1 MWFADECHFQQH
13 GSRCV
18 MWIPPETAD
27 PVLYHAPTR
36 KSVAV
41 FGAVCPADGRR
52 VTFSVTP
59 FNAETFQ
66 VFLGILLRHA
76 RPGRK
81 IILVLDNARFHHA
94 AVLQPWLQEHH
105 SQIQLDF
112 LPPYSPDLNP
122 IERVWK
128 LTRRLCTHNRYF
140 PELEDLIEA
149 VFERLRLW
157 RKPNMTLHQL
167 CAII

>member
-13 GSRCV
+13 GSRRV
-18 MWIPPETAD
+18 MWIPPETSD
-27 PVLYHAPTR
+27 PVLLHAPTR

-41 FGAVCPADGRR
+41 FGAVCPADGRL
-52 VTFSVTP
+52 VTFSVTS

-66 VFLGILLRHA
+66 IFLGLFLRHA
-76 RPGRK
+76 RPDRK

-94 AVLQPWLQEHH
+94 AVLQPWLKDHR
-105 SQIQLDF
+105 SQLQLDF

-140 PELEDLIEA
+140 PKLEELIEA
-149 VFERLRLW
+149 VFGQFRVW
-157 RKPNMTLHQL
+157 RKPNMMLHQL

>member
-1 MWFADECHFQQH
+1 
-13 GSRCV
+13 
-18 MWIPPETAD
+18 MWIPLENTD

-41 FGAVCPADGRR
+41 FGAVCPADGRL
-52 VTFSVTP
+52 VTCRGET

-66 VFLGILLRHA
+66 AFLGTVLRHA
-76 RPGRK
+76 RLDRK
-81 IILVLDNARFHHA
+81 MVLVVDNARHHHA
-94 AVLQPWLQEHH
+94 AALRPWLHRHRQT
-105 SQIQLDF
+105 IQLDF

-128 LTRRLCTHNRYF
+128 LTRHLCTHNRYF
-140 PELEDLIEA
+140 PELEELVVA
-149 VFERLRLW
+149 VFERFRLW
-157 RKPNMTLHQL
+157 QKPNRILHQL